1 MPSDYTYAENSW
13 GKSFYKIYP
22 ERESYGF
29 ADSQCKSDG
38 SFLAIPRSEAE
49 NDFIANLIPNKNIW
63 IGIND
68 IEQEGTF
75 VAVDGSDI
83 SYTNWHP
90 SEPSSTGWRGA
101 VFKAGDREDG
111 VEMRGWD
118 NGRWNDSVVRTPKK
132 FVCSKSV
139 GTI

>member
-22 ERESYGF
+22 ETSYGVT
-29 ADSQCKSDG
+29 DSQCKSDG

-49 NDFIANLIPNKNIW
+49 NDFIANLIPNEDIW